1 MEPCVSWIY
10 LTYCMEYVT
19 DHLHYEIGIFQKAT
33 HRARILLPDN
43 MQCEGSCS
51 VQTKVTASL
60 TSLQRP
66 GHWAHN
72 CKIWG
77 SREKSRESSTRKE
90 IPVRGAGKE
99 ITAKFV
105 GVDKIAYKMV
115 TKAAEC
121 RQIKFFFLEIVQS
134 NPPLFSYT
142 VSNGIKPLWDETANP
157 ELIIFFT

>member
-1 MEPCVSWIY
+1 
-10 LTYCMEYVT
+10 
-19 DHLHYEIGIFQKAT
+19 
-33 HRARILLPDN
+33 
-43 MQCEGSCS
+43 MQPG
-51 VQTKVTASL
+51 
-60 TSLQRP
+60 P

-77 SREKSRESSTRKE
+77 SREKSHESNTRKE
-90 IPVRGAGKE
+90 MRVRGAGKE

-121 RQIKFFFLEIVQS
+121 RQIKFFFLEIGQS

-157 ELIIFFT
+157 DLIISFT